1 MADLIDI
8 AVQLIEK
15 EALPRDR
22 SQTDEE
28 DDHQLYMS
36 ILLDGLRQPIEV
48 WDKGDGTG
56 YGLIAG
62 HRRLTVYQAL
72 AKDSD
77 RYAKIPAFIR
87 EVDTLPNAMAE
98 MIAENEIRANVSPWD
113 RARII
118 VEACNTRIFETPDAA
133 IAALHRRADDRK
145 RRRLRAMVTAVE
157 TFFDEFRDA
166 HELSERRLLR
176 LGALV
181 RAGLEDLAKEA
192 IKIHR
197 PVTTDQ
203 KWQLIAPIIDEAEQV
218 LAGAPRLKR
227 PHQPT
232 RQRQISKELHI
243 RREMRKDGWALI
255 LTGPRATGVVA
266 QQALDEVIRWLGGE

>member
-133 IAALHRRADDRK
+133 IAALHRRASDVK
-145 RRRLRAMVTAVE
+145 KRRLRATVMVVE
-157 TFFDEFRDA
+157 TFLETFPDP
-166 HELSERRLLR
+166 HSLSERKLLR
-176 LGALV
+176 LGALI
-181 RAGLEDLAKEA
+181 RAGLADMALETIRRHSPK
-192 IKIHR
+192 
-197 PVTTDQ
+197 TTDQ
-203 KWQLIAPIIDEAEQV
+203 IWQLIAPIIDESEQV
-218 LAGAPRLKR
+218 LADAPRLKR
-227 PHQPT
+227 PPAPKRMVQAHSG
-232 RQRQISKELHI
+232 IHI
-243 RREMRKDGWALI
+243 RREYRPDGWALI
-255 LTGPRATGVVA
+255 LTGPRANGVLAA
-266 QQALDEVIRWLGGE
+266 QVLDEVIRWVKED